1 MTKLQSSSMG
11 SSHCSEE
18 ELYSFTHLFVHSV
31 GQFSPIC
38 RGFPVQVLR
47 WVLGHMAGARQGAR
61 EAEVWLGSTEASA
74 SPRYV
79 FSPPVTW
86 PQSPHLD
93 VEGLLELVPKHLT
106 GTNIPDF

>member
-38 RGFPVQVLR
+38 WGFPVQVLR

-61 EAEVWLGSTEASA
+61 EAEVWLGPLRPLPLPDMS
-74 SPRYV
+74 
-79 FSPPVTW
+79 F
-86 PQSPHLD
+86 HLLSL
-93 VEGLLELVPKHLT
+93 GLSLPIWT
-106 GTNIPDF
+106 SRGCSS